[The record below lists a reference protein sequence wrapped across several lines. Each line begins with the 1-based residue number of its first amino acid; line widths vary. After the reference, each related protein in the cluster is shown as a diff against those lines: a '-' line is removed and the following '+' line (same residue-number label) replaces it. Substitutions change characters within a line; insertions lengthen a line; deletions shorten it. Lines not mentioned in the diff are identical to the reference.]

1 MRRTLVAPLLG
12 LLGLAQSPQPP
23 ANTMP
28 AVWVVSSLTRVLRGD
43 TPLQLTTPHLYAARG
58 EYEAFQIAVRAP
70 TSGLT
75 LQSAAASDLTNGA
88 GGSLSGSNITL
99 YREHYVQ
106 VTTSSPDRH
115 GSNRS
120 LGPGWY
126 PDALI
131 PFVNPNTGA
140 PLTGGAY
147 QAAPYTVDPAGTLAI
162 WVDVWV
168 APGTSPGDY
177 AGLVTLSTDQGN
189 LSVPWTLT
197 VWNFT
202 LPLKSTLRSAFLYG
216 NTSSLSEDEEL
227 LRNRI
232 EPLREPSWEQ
242 STLISSFGLGD
253 VALPFWSGADTNNCT
268 MSAAPSA
275 NQIQASVASQTAG
288 LSPYIYSAD
297 EIGNCPSLFPTM
309 QQWAQNVHQAGI
321 SNLVVIPPT
330 PALYDD
336 GTGTGRS
343 AVDIWVVLPMQYNA
357 ASIAQVEAKGNEVWS
372 YNALVQDGYS
382 PKWLIDYDPI
392 DYRIQ
397 AGFLSQSQGLT
408 GVLYWR
414 VDQWSPDPW
423 NNVNNAGQF
432 GSGNYPGEGLL
443 VYPGQDVGLS
453 GVVPSMRLKQLRDG
467 IEDYEYVAILK
478 SLGRGD
484 WALGLAGS
492 VAPDWKNWTRDANA
506 LEAVRRQLGGQ
517 IDALSKPTAA
527 AAVPARKH

>member
-1 MRRTLVAPLLG
+1 MRRTFVAPLLG

-23 ANTMP
+23 ANTTP
-28 AVWVVSSLTRVLRGD
+28 AVWVVSSLTRVVRGD
-43 TPLQLTTPHLYAARG
+43 IPGQLTTPHLYAARG

-75 LQSAAASDLTNGA
+75 LQSAVASDLTNGA
-88 GGSLSGSNITL
+88 GGSLSSSNITL

-106 VTTSSPDRH
+106 VTASSPDRH

-131 PFVNPNTGA
+131 PFVSPNTGS
-140 PLTGGAY
+140 PLAGGAY
-147 QAAPYTVDPAGTLAI
+147 QAAPFTVDPAGTLTI

-177 AGLVTLSTDQGN
+177 AGTVTLSTDQGD

-216 NTSSLSEDEEL
+216 DMSSLAADEEL
-227 LRNRI
+227 LRHKI

-242 STLISSFGLGD
+242 STLINSFGLGD
-253 VALPFWSGADTNNCT
+253 VGLSFWSGADAKNCT

-275 NQIQASVASQTAG
+275 SQIQAAVAAQQTG
-288 LSPYIYSAD
+288 LSTYIYSAD
-297 EIGNCPSLFPTM
+297 EIGACASLFPVV
-309 QQWAQNVHQAGI
+309 QQWAQSMHQAGI

-343 AVDIWVVLPMQYNA
+343 AVDIWVVLPMQYNSA
-357 ASIAQVEAKGNEVWS
+357 GIGQVQAKGDEVWS

-392 DYRIQ
+392 NYRIQ

-408 GVLYWR
+408 GLLYWR

-432 GSGNYPGEGLL
+432 GNGNYPGEGLL
-443 VYPGQDVGLS
+443 VYPGKDVGLS
-453 GVVPSMRLKQLRDG
+453 GVVPSMRLKQLREG
-467 IEDYEYVAILK
+467 VEDYEYVAILK
-478 SLGRGD
+478 RLGRGD
-484 WALGLAGS
+484 WALGLVRS
-492 VAPDWKNWTRDANA
+492 VAPDWRNWTRDANA
-506 LEAVRRQLGGQ
+506 LEAVRHQLGAE
-517 IDALSKPTAA
+517 IDRLSNPTATT
-527 AAVPARKH
+527 AVRKR